1 MGEDSRARIAY
12 FLRPA
17 RQAAAG
23 QGSGAGQQF
32 APRVSYVA
40 RHVIAR
46 LRAAGA
52 CVDALVAENAAWDL
66 AAVRPEYDLY
76 AFESKSALSLS
87 LAGAPGV
94 AGARV
99 INPYR
104 PDRFGDKIAAI
115 TVLAAAGVP
124 LPRSWAV
131 AGEGALRTLLA
142 QLAQEGRRAAL
153 FLKPPRG
160 SLGRGIQRVG
170 NLADLDGEQ
179 GERLRRAFVNR
190 SGQPQALLA
199 QEAVPSSGEDLKVYV
214 VGDWV
219 AAITRPYP
227 VVTEQDQ
234 RGRPADVPP
243 PIRDA
248 ALACG
253 QA

>member
-1 MGEDSRARIAY
+1 M
-12 FLRPA
+12 
-17 RQAAAG
+17 
-23 QGSGAGQQF
+23 
-32 APRVSYVA
+32 
-40 RHVIAR
+40 
-46 LRAAGA
+46 
-52 CVDALVAENAAWDL
+52 AENAAWDL
-66 AAVRPEYDLY
+66 AAGQMEYDLY

-87 LAGAPGV
+87 LAGALGM

-104 PDRFGDKIAAI
+104 PDRFGDKIAAT

-170 NLADLDGEQ
+170 SLADLDGER

-190 SGQPQALLA
+190 RGQPQALLA
-199 QEAVPSSGEDLKVYV
+199 QEAFLSLDAPLHRIALPDIPTPYNVSLMNAVLPQVDAI
-214 VGDWV
+214 
-219 AAITRPYP
+219 AARMVELI
-227 VVTEQDQ
+227 EF
-234 RGRPADVPP
+234 
-243 PIRDA
+243 
-248 ALACG
+248 
-253 QA
+253 